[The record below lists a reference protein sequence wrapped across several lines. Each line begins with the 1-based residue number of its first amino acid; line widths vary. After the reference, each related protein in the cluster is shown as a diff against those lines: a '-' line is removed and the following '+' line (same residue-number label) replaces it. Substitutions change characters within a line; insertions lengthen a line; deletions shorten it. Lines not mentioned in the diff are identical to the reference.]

1 MKIKT
6 MQITNF
12 CGIKSLCIIPQG
24 SNINIFGDNAT
35 GKTTIANAFMWLFT
49 GKGITGTAELDPQP
63 LDKNNA
69 KVHNLETSVEL
80 QSDSGTTYKRVLSEV
95 WQKKRGSAAEELTGT
110 KTAYFIDGVPLKE
123 KEYNA
128 RIQSDFTDSEIF
140 KILSVVSYFPTM
152 DWKMRRQ
159 LLLDVCGDV
168 NQEDVLSGSEELAEL
183 SDMLGGHSIEDYQK
197 IIKAKKSD
205 LRKEIDMIPARISEN
220 ENNIP
225 QLNGNIK
232 AHKTRLEQLNAE
244 KFDVDSRIAADTSHQ
259 EKKKAISEAETEIL
273 EAKKRFVEIQN
284 LENSGI
290 IDQIQKL
297 EAKKADVF
305 SKRSLAKAKAGELSG
320 EIEQIRKKRE
330 ALISRYKK
338 ENERKYNGEE
348 TCPCCGQPLPKDKIE
363 AAKYEFNLKK
373 AQTLEE
379 INLEGQ
385 KYSQSVIAEKERE
398 LNELTLGITAYDEE
412 YNTLEDRIKQ
422 LKDGLN
428 SNSFEETEECRK
440 LLCCLN
446 ELNSKP
452 IDETLNQLREQSAEL
467 NDKIAE
473 EAKQIAI
480 FEAAES
486 AKARIAEL
494 ESQKKKLSAEYACCE
509 KGEYLC
515 ELFIRTK
522 VSMLD
527 ERINSRFKTIR
538 FKLFHNQANGGLS
551 EVCKVLIPCESGLVE
566 YEKANNAAKINAGLE
581 IINVLSDYFEVH
593 LPVFVDNAES
603 VTAFVGCDSQIIRL
617 VVSEKDKAIRTEII
631 Q

>member
-1 MKIKT
+1 MKINK

-12 CGIKSLCIIPQG
+12 CGIKSLCIAPQG
-24 SNINIFGDNAT
+24 SNLNILGDNAT

-80 QSDSGTTYKRVLSEV
+80 QADSGVTYKRVLSEV

-128 RIQSDFTDSEIF
+128 RIQSDFTDNEIF

-183 SDMLGGHSIEDYQK
+183 SGMLGGHSIEDYQK

-225 QLNGNIK
+225 QLSGNMK

-244 KFDVDSRIAADTSHQ
+244 KSDVDSRIAADTSQQ
-259 EKKKAISEAETEIL
+259 EKKKAISEAETEL
-273 EAKKRFVEIQN
+273 VEAKKRFVEVQN
-284 LENSGI
+284 LENSDI

-297 EAKKADVF
+297 ETEKTDVF
-305 SKRSLAKAKAGELSG
+305 SKRSLVKAKAGELSG

-338 ENERKYNGEE
+338 ENEKQYNGEE
-348 TCPCCGQPLPKDKIE
+348 TCPCCGQPLPQDKIE
-363 AAKYEFNLKK
+363 AAKHEFNQQK

-398 LNELTLGITAYDEE
+398 LNELTLEITAYDEE

-428 SNSFEETEECRK
+428 NKSFEETEECRK
-440 LLCCLN
+440 LLCCLD
-446 ELNSKP
+446 ELKSKP
-452 IDETLNQLREQSAEL
+452 IGETLNQLREQSAEL
-467 NDKIAE
+467 NDKIVE
-473 EAKQIAI
+473 ETKQIAI
-480 FEAAES
+480 FEAAEA
-486 AKARIAEL
+486 AKARIVEL
-494 ESQKKKLSAEYACCE
+494 ESQKKKLSTEYVLCE

-566 YEKANNAAKINAGLE
+566 YEKANNAAKINAGIE
-581 IINVLSDYFEVH
+581 IINVLSEHFGVH

-603 VTAFVGCDSQIIRL
+603 VTVFIGCDSQIIRL
-617 VVSEKDKAIRTEII
+617 VVSEKDKTIRTEII

>member
-1 MKIKT
+1 MKINT

-12 CGIKSLCIIPQG
+12 CGIKSLCITPQG
-24 SNINIFGDNAT
+24 NNLNIFGDNAT

-80 QSDSGTTYKRVLSEV
+80 QADSGVTYKRVLSEV

-128 RIQSDFTDSEIF
+128 RIQSDFTDNEIF

-152 DWKMRRQ
+152 DWKTRRQ
-159 LLLDVCGDV
+159 LLLDVCCDV
-168 NQEDVLSGSEELAEL
+168 KQEDVLSGSEELAEL
-183 SDMLGGHSIEDYQK
+183 SGMLGGHSIEDYQK

-225 QLNGNIK
+225 QLSGNIK
-232 AHKTRLEQLNAE
+232 AHKARLEQLNAE
-244 KFDVDSRIAADTSHQ
+244 KSDVDSRIAADTSHQ

-273 EAKKRFVEIQN
+273 EAKKRFVEVQN

-297 EAKKADVF
+297 ETEKADVF
-305 SKRSLAKAKAGELSG
+305 SKCSLAKAKTGELSG

-348 TCPCCGQPLPKDKIE
+348 TCPCCGQPLPQDKIE
-363 AAKYEFNLKK
+363 AAKHEFNQQK

-428 SNSFEETEECRK
+428 NKSFEETEECRK
-440 LLCCLN
+440 LLCCLD
-446 ELNSKP
+446 ELKSKS
-452 IDETLNQLREQSAEL
+452 IGETLNQLREQSAEL
-467 NDKIAE
+467 NDKIVE
-473 EAKQIAI
+473 KTKQIAI
-480 FEAAES
+480 FEAAEA

-494 ESQKKKLSAEYACCE
+494 ESQKKKLSAEYARCE

-527 ERINSRFKTIR
+527 EHINSRFKTIR

-603 VTAFVGCDSQIIRL
+603 VTALVDCDSQIIRL

>member
-1 MKIKT
+1 MKINK

-12 CGIKSLCIIPQG
+12 CGIKSLCITPQG
-24 SNINIFGDNAT
+24 NNLNIFGDNAT

-80 QSDSGTTYKRVLSEV
+80 QADSGVTYKRVLSEV

-128 RIQSDFTDSEIF
+128 RIQSDFTDNEIF

-152 DWKMRRQ
+152 DWKTRRQ

-168 NQEDVLSGSEELAEL
+168 KQEDVLSGSEELAEL
-183 SDMLGGHSIEDYQK
+183 SGMLGGHSIEDYQK

-244 KFDVDSRIAADTSHQ
+244 KSDVDSRIAADTSHQ

-273 EAKKRFVEIQN
+273 EAKKRFVEVQN

-290 IDQIQKL
+290 IDQIKKL
-297 EAKKADVF
+297 ETKKADVF

-348 TCPCCGQPLPKDKIE
+348 TCPCCGQPLPQDKIE
-363 AAKYEFNLKK
+363 AAKHEFNLQK
-373 AQTLEE
+373 AQMLEE

-385 KYSQSVIAEKERE
+385 KYSHSVIAEKERE
-398 LNELTLGITAYDEE
+398 LNELTLEITAYDEE
-412 YNTLEDRIKQ
+412 YNTLENRIKQ

-428 SNSFEETEECRK
+428 SKSFEETEEYGK
-440 LLCCLN
+440 LLCCLG
-446 ELNSKP
+446 EIKSKP
-452 IDETLNQLREQSAEL
+452 IGETLNQLREQSAEL
-467 NDKIAE
+467 NDKIVE
-473 EAKQIAI
+473 ETKQIAI
-480 FEAAES
+480 FEAAEA
-486 AKARIAEL
+486 AKARIAGL
-494 ESQKKKLSAEYACCE
+494 ESQKKKLSAEYARCE

-581 IINVLSDYFEVH
+581 IINVLSNHFGVH

-603 VTAFVGCDSQIIRL
+603 VTALVDCDSQTIRL

>member
-1 MKIKT
+1 MKINK

-12 CGIKSLCIIPQG
+12 CGIKSLCITPQG
-24 SNINIFGDNAT
+24 NNLNIFGDNAT

-80 QSDSGTTYKRVLSEV
+80 QADSGVTYKRVLSEV

-128 RIQSDFTDSEIF
+128 RIQSDFTDNEIF

-152 DWKMRRQ
+152 DWKTRRQ

-168 NQEDVLSGSEELAEL
+168 KQEDVLSGSEELAEL
-183 SDMLGGHSIEDYQK
+183 SGMLGGHSIEDYQK
-197 IIKAKKSD
+197 IIKAKKYD

-244 KFDVDSRIAADTSHQ
+244 KSDVDSRIAADTSHQ

-273 EAKKRFVEIQN
+273 EAKKRFVEVQN

-290 IDQIQKL
+290 IDQIKKL
-297 EAKKADVF
+297 ETKKADVF

-348 TCPCCGQPLPKDKIE
+348 TCPCCGQPLPQDKIE
-363 AAKYEFNLKK
+363 AAKHEFNLQK
-373 AQTLEE
+373 AQMLEE

-385 KYSQSVIAEKERE
+385 KYSHSVIAEKERE
-398 LNELTLGITAYDEE
+398 LNELTLEITAYDEE
-412 YNTLEDRIKQ
+412 YNTLENRIKQ

-428 SNSFEETEECRK
+428 SKSFEETEEYGK
-440 LLCCLN
+440 LLCCLG
-446 ELNSKP
+446 EIKSKP
-452 IDETLNQLREQSAEL
+452 IGETLNQLREQSAEL
-467 NDKIAE
+467 NDKIVE
-473 EAKQIAI
+473 ETKQIAI
-480 FEAAES
+480 FEAAEA

-494 ESQKKKLSAEYACCE
+494 ESQKKKLSAEYARCE

-581 IINVLSDYFEVH
+581 IINVLSNHFGVH

-603 VTAFVGCDSQIIRL
+603 VTALVDCDSQTIRL

>member
-1 MKIKT
+1 MKINT

-24 SNINIFGDNAT
+24 NNLNIFGDNAT

-80 QSDSGTTYKRVLSEV
+80 QADSGVTYKRVLSEV

-128 RIQSDFTDSEIF
+128 RIQSDFKDNEIF

-152 DWKMRRQ
+152 DWKTRRQ
-159 LLLDVCGDV
+159 LLLDVCGDIK
-168 NQEDVLSGSEELAEL
+168 QEDVLSGSEELAEL
-183 SDMLGGHSIEDYQK
+183 SGMLGGHSIEDYQK

-225 QLNGNIK
+225 QLSGNIK
-232 AHKTRLEQLNAE
+232 AHKARLEQLNAE
-244 KFDVDSRIAADTSHQ
+244 KSDVDSRIAADTSHQ

-273 EAKKRFVEIQN
+273 EAKKRFVEVQN

-297 EAKKADVF
+297 ETEKADVF
-305 SKRSLAKAKAGELSG
+305 SKCSLAKAKTGELSG

-348 TCPCCGQPLPKDKIE
+348 TCPCCGQPLPQDKIE
-363 AAKYEFNLKK
+363 AAKHEFNQQK

-428 SNSFEETEECRK
+428 NKSFEETEECRK
-440 LLCCLN
+440 LLCCLD
-446 ELNSKP
+446 ELKSKS
-452 IDETLNQLREQSAEL
+452 IGETLNQLREQSAEL
-467 NDKIAE
+467 NDKIVE
-473 EAKQIAI
+473 KTKQIAI
-480 FEAAES
+480 FEAAEA

-494 ESQKKKLSAEYACCE
+494 ESQKKKLSAEYARCE

-527 ERINSRFKTIR
+527 EHINSRFKTIR

-603 VTAFVGCDSQIIRL
+603 VTALVDCDSQIIRL

>member
-1 MKIKT
+1 MKINK

-12 CGIKSLCIIPQG
+12 CGIKSLCIAPQG
-24 SNINIFGDNAT
+24 SNLNILGDNAT

-80 QSDSGTTYKRVLSEV
+80 QADSGVTYKRVLSEV

-128 RIQSDFTDSEIF
+128 KIQSDFTDSEIF

-244 KFDVDSRIAADTSHQ
+244 KFDVDSRIAADTSQQ
-259 EKKKAISEAETEIL
+259 EKKKAISEAETEL
-273 EAKKRFVEIQN
+273 VEARKRFVEVQN

-330 ALISRYKK
+330 TLISRYKK

-348 TCPCCGQPLPKDKIE
+348 TCPCCGQPLPQDKIE
-363 AAKYEFNLKK
+363 AAKHEFNQQK

-398 LNELTLGITAYDEE
+398 LNELTLEITAYDEE

-428 SNSFEETEECRK
+428 SKSFEETEECGK

-446 ELNSKP
+446 ELKSKP
-452 IDETLNQLREQSAEL
+452 IGETLNQLREQSAEL

-480 FEAAES
+480 FEAAEA
-486 AKARIAEL
+486 AKARIIEL
-494 ESQKKKLSAEYACCE
+494 ESQKKKLSAEYARCE

-603 VTAFVGCDSQIIRL
+603 VTAFVDCDSQIIRL
-617 VVSEKDKAIRTEII
+617 VVSEKDKAIRTETI